1 MLDIIHHIKI
11 DISRGKGHNLRRY
24 LIRPAFPTVLECIRH
39 AAVRSERT
47 GRQRTGWKG
56 DKWKQPGLLPSQGK
70 TTVLTQNPVGI
81 GNRALTG
88 IDKPEILCYAG
99 TVKIYSSTFVIIQ
112 FLHNSLHYIHD
123 LTKKDLDKSIVY
135 IENGHVSNRHTG
147 DGPSGIVLETLRS
160 DPARISDKLAYLTKT
175 DDGRILKSSTLYI
188 RNDES
193 RIAYIFSM
201 NFDITSL
208 LAAENL
214 IHGLLR
220 TKPEADSGPD
230 EADTPQRITHNVTEL
245 LDLLIEQA
253 IAKVGKPVAL
263 MNKDDKIAVVQYLN
277 NAGAFLITKS
287 GDKVSS
293 LLGISKFTLYSYM
306 DKG

>member
-1 MLDIIHHIKI
+1 MTDMLTKKAGEAMEQILHFLKQLAHGLAASSGI
-11 DISRGKGHNLRRY
+11 
-24 LIRPAFPTVLECIRH
+24 PAKSV
-39 AAVRSERT
+39 
-47 GRQRTGWKG
+47 
-56 DKWKQPGLLPSQGK
+56 
-70 TTVLTQNPVGI
+70 
-81 GNRALTG
+81 
-88 IDKPEILCYAG
+88 
-99 TVKIYSSTFVIIQ
+99 
-112 FLHNSLHYIHD
+112 IHD

-160 DPARISDKLAYLTKT
+160 DPGKLKDKLAYLTRT

-188 RNDES
+188 RNEEGK
-193 RIAYIFSM
+193 IIYIFSM
-201 NFDITSL
+201 NYDITTL
-208 LAAENL
+208 LAAENS
-214 IHGLLR
+214 IRGLVQ
-220 TKPEADSGPD
+220 TEPEDSPG
-230 EADTPQRITHNVTEL
+230 EDTSDSPQRITHNVTEL

-253 IAKVGKPVAL
+253 IARVGKPVAM
-263 MNKDDKIAVVQYLN
+263 MNKDDKVAVVQYLN

>member
-1 MLDIIHHIKI
+1 MDQKLDFLKQLAH
-11 DISRGKGHNLRRY
+11 GL
-24 LIRPAFPTVLECIRH
+24 
-39 AAVRSERT
+39 AAEF
-47 GRQRTGWKG
+47 G
-56 DKWKQPGLLPSQGK
+56 
-70 TTVLTQNPVGI
+70 
-81 GNRALTG
+81 
-88 IDKPEILCYAG
+88 
-99 TVKIYSSTFVIIQ
+99 SSCEVV
-112 FLHNSLHYIHD
+112 IHD
-123 LTKKDLDKSIVY
+123 LTKKELDNSIVY

-160 DPARISDKLAYLTKT
+160 DPGKIKDRLAYLTRT

-188 RNDES
+188 RDAKG
-193 RIAYIFSM
+193 RVAYIFSM
-201 NFDITSL
+201 NYDITTL
-208 LAAENL
+208 LAAENSIRGL
-214 IHGLLR
+214 IQTEQDGDQD
-220 TKPEADSGPD
+220 TGASE
-230 EADTPQRITHNVTEL
+230 TPQKITHNVTEL

-263 MNKDDKIAVVQYLN
+263 MNKDDKVAVVQYLN

>member
-1 MLDIIHHIKI
+1 MEQKLHFLKQLAH
-11 DISRGKGHNLRRY
+11 GL
-24 LIRPAFPTVLECIRH
+24 
-39 AAVRSERT
+39 AA
-47 GRQRTGWKG
+47 QF
-56 DKWKQPGLLPSQGK
+56 
-70 TTVLTQNPVGI
+70 
-81 GNRALTG
+81 GNSC
-88 IDKPEILCYAG
+88 E
-99 TVKIYSSTFVIIQ
+99 VV
-112 FLHNSLHYIHD
+112 IHD

-160 DPARISDKLAYLTKT
+160 DPGKLKDKLAYLTRT

-188 RNDES
+188 RNEEGK
-193 RIAYIFSM
+193 IVYIFSM
-201 NFDITSL
+201 NYDITTL
-208 LAAENL
+208 LAAENS
-214 IHGLLR
+214 IRGLVQ
-220 TKPEADSGPD
+220 TEPEDSPG
-230 EADTPQRITHNVTEL
+230 EDTSDSPQRITHNVTEL

-253 IAKVGKPVAL
+253 IARVGKPVAM
-263 MNKDDKIAVVQYLN
+263 MNKDDKVAVVQYLN

>member
-1 MLDIIHHIKI
+1 MTDMLTKKAGEAMEQILHFLKQLAH
-11 DISRGKGHNLRRY
+11 GL
-24 LIRPAFPTVLECIRH
+24 
-39 AAVRSERT
+39 AA
-47 GRQRTGWKG
+47 QF
-56 DKWKQPGLLPSQGK
+56 
-70 TTVLTQNPVGI
+70 
-81 GNRALTG
+81 GNSC
-88 IDKPEILCYAG
+88 E
-99 TVKIYSSTFVIIQ
+99 VV
-112 FLHNSLHYIHD
+112 IHD

-160 DPARISDKLAYLTKT
+160 DPGRLKDKLAYLTRT

-188 RNDES
+188 RNEEGK
-193 RIAYIFSM
+193 IIYIFSM
-201 NFDITSL
+201 NYDITTL
-208 LAAENL
+208 LAAENS
-214 IHGLLR
+214 IRGLVQ
-220 TKPEADSGPD
+220 TEPEDSPGED
-230 EADTPQRITHNVTEL
+230 ASDSPQRITHNVTEL

-253 IAKVGKPVAL
+253 IARVGKPVAM
-263 MNKDDKIAVVQYLN
+263 MNKDDKVAVVQYLN

>member
-1 MLDIIHHIKI
+1 MTDMLTKKAGEAMEQKVHFLKQLAH
-11 DISRGKGHNLRRY
+11 GL
-24 LIRPAFPTVLECIRH
+24 
-39 AAVRSERT
+39 AA
-47 GRQRTGWKG
+47 QF
-56 DKWKQPGLLPSQGK
+56 
-70 TTVLTQNPVGI
+70 
-81 GNRALTG
+81 GNSC
-88 IDKPEILCYAG
+88 E
-99 TVKIYSSTFVIIQ
+99 VV
-112 FLHNSLHYIHD
+112 IHD

-160 DPARISDKLAYLTKT
+160 DPGKLKDKLAYLTRT

-188 RNDES
+188 RNEEGK
-193 RIAYIFSM
+193 IVYIFSM
-201 NFDITSL
+201 NYDITTL
-208 LAAENL
+208 LAAENS
-214 IHGLLR
+214 IRGLVQ
-220 TKPEADSGPD
+220 TEPEDSPG
-230 EADTPQRITHNVTEL
+230 EDTSDSPQRITHNVTEL

-253 IAKVGKPVAL
+253 IARVGKPVAM
-263 MNKDDKIAVVQYLN
+263 MNKDDKVAVVQYLN